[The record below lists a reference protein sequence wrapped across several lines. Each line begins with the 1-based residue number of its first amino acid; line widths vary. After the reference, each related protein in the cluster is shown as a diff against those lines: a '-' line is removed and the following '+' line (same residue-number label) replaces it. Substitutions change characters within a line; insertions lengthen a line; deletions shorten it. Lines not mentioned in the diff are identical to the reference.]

1 MQRLENELGVKYADD
16 ITKAFADGGIDENL
30 NDMIE
35 NQQIDLVDQNN
46 NLVLQKQITHLT
58 NI

>member
-16 ITKAFADGGIDENL
+16 INKAFAEGHIDEHL

-35 NQQIDLVDQNN
+35 NQQIDLVD
-46 NLVLQKQITHLT
+46 
-58 NI
+58 